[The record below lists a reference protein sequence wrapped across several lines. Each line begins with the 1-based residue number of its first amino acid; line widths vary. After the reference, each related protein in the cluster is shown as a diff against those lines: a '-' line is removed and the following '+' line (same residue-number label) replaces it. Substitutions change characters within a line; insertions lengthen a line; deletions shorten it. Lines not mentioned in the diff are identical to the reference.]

1 MLALSLS
8 DAKNIAIALVAA
20 FAVASVASAWIL
32 KTIIQKVAVAALLA
46 LLAFGA
52 WSQRVS
58 LQECADDVRADYR
71 RVGTDISVGDTE
83 CTFFGTFTIT
93 VSDPRTDDTAG

>member
-83 CTFFGTFTIT
+83 CTFFGAFTIT
-93 VSDPRTDDTAG
+93 VSDPRTDDATG

>member
-1 MLALSLS
+1 MLALTLS
-8 DAKNIAIALVAA
+8 DAKNIAIGLVAA
-20 FAVASVASAWIL
+20 FAVAAVASAWIL
-32 KTIIQKVAVAALLA
+32 KTILQKVAVAALLA

-71 RVGTDISVGDTE
+71 REGTDVSVADTE
-83 CTFFGTFTIT
+83 CTFFGMFTIT
-93 VSDPRTDDTAG
+93 VRDPRIDDAPG